1 MAENNE
7 KVARGIFYALT
18 RVILFVVAV
27 LVIAL
32 GFFTGMNSMNVN
44 VIAKDAFTL
53 RAEYVLTPK
62 TGQEADLPKLFTQD
76 FIMGDPV
83 LISTAYG
90 DYNIASYYQRTD
102 VKAQIIWPWAN
113 KAVVHA
119 TEEVLDITGT
129 LKDNTEAAPEPTA
142 DAAPAGDGQTQVTVK
157 DKNPPVWV
165 SGEYEVT
172 LIKDPDTSSWKVQ
185 EMKLIR
191 EIQPVIVAPDQEETG
206 SPSTGASA
214 AASTAAATPEQTGG
228 E

>member
-7 KVARGIFYALT
+7 KVARGIFYAFT

-76 FIMGDPV
+76 FITDDPV
-83 LISTAYG
+83 LISTAYS

-102 VKAQIIWPWAN
+102 VKAQIIWPWTN

-129 LKDNTEAAPEPTA
+129 LKENTEAAPEPAA
-142 DAAPAGDGQTQVTVK
+142 DAAAAGDTQVTVK
-157 DKNPPVWV
+157 DKTPPVWV
-165 SGEYEVT
+165 SGEYEMT

-191 EIQPVIVAPDQEETG
+191 EIQPVIVAPDQEATG

-214 AASTAAATPEQTGG
+214 AASTPAATPEGTGG